1 MRRLHL
7 IFSTYALLGMLAC
20 SGAAKKTQGV
30 ESGLEQYARQA
41 RALAVNTQEI
51 NGSLW
56 TETSRLSDVYR
67 DVKARRVADIVTI
80 QVLESTSAVTEA
92 STDSLKETQMEA
104 GAGTLFGLERRVAE
118 LPSLISANRS
128 SQFTGDASTSRTS
141 VLRTSIAA
149 RVVEVFPNGHLL
161 VEGNREIVVNNER
174 QIITVRGVVRP
185 EDISPQ
191 NNVLSTNVA
200 ELEVEVKGRGIVSR
214 AQEPGIL
221 FKILS
226 GFWPF

>member
-1 MRRLHL
+1 MRRFHL
-7 IFSTYALLGMLAC
+7 MLSTSLLLGTLAC
-20 SGAAKKTQGV
+20 SGAARKPQSV
-30 ESGLEQYARQA
+30 ESGLEEYARQA
-41 RALAVNTQEI
+41 RALAVGNQEVH
-51 NGSLW
+51 GSLW
-56 TETSRLSDVYR
+56 TEASRLSEVYR
-67 DVKARRVADIVTI
+67 DVKARRVADIITI

-104 GAGTLFGLERRVAE
+104 GAGTLFGLERRIAE
-118 LPSLISANRS
+118 LPSLVSASRS
-128 SQFTGDASTSRTS
+128 SQFTGDASTSRSS
-141 VLRTSIAA
+141 VLRTNIAA
-149 RVVEVFPNGHLL
+149 RVVEVFPNGNLL

-185 EDISPQ
+185 EDVSPQ
-191 NNVLSTNVA
+191 NVVMSTNVA
-200 ELEVEVKGRGIVSR
+200 ELEVEVKGRGIVSK